1 MASQQYDVWAVTSPT
16 SDADFFVTEVKPT
29 EATDLTLAGTIPGFN
44 GTGYKVTITSDGDDD
59 NVAFTVVGIA
69 SNGAS
74 LTEVVTGP
82 NATAVTSTNYFAS
95 VSGVSCNS
103 ATDGNV
109 TVGYSSSGG
118 FTLPMTR
125 IKGLYY
131 VGNSNAGSI
140 TATRTS
146 DSRVLLDLKTPAG
159 SGAFSDSLYIAAEGI
174 KTAKTY
180 DDSATVTVTNLTSLT
195 LFCG

>member
-16 SDADFFVTEVKPT
+16 SDADFFVVEVKPT
-29 EATDLTLAGTIPGFN
+29 EATALTLAGTIPGVN
-44 GTGYKVTITSDGDDD
+44 GTGYKVTITSNGDDD
-59 NVAFTVVGIA
+59 NVAFTVTGVA
-69 SNGAS
+69 SNGVS
-74 LTEVVTGP
+74 LAEVVTGP
-82 NATAVTSTNYFAS
+82 NATSVTSTNYFAT
-95 VSGVSCNS
+95 VFGVSCNS

-109 TVGYSSSGG
+109 TVGYSSAGG
-118 FTLPMTR
+118 FSLPMTR

-131 VGNSNAGSI
+131 VGNTDAGAVV
-140 TATRTS
+140 ATRTS

-174 KTAKTY
+174 KTGKSY
-180 DDSATVTVTNLTSLT
+180 DDSAVVTTVNLTSLT